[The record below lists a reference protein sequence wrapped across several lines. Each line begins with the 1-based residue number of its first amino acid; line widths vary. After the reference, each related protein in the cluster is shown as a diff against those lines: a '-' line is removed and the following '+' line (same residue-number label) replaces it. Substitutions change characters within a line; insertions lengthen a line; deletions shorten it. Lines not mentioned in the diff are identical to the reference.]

1 MLATMATA
9 HRLAI
14 RIEPRRA
21 MKPPPQNE
29 AGMPTANTA
38 HENIES
44 CQTSI
49 WARGATTPG
58 ANSASATSA

>member
-1 MLATMATA
+1 MLTTIAAA
-9 HRLAI
+9 QRLAI
-14 RIEPRRA
+14 RSEPRRA
-21 MKPPPQNE
+21 AKPPPQNE

-38 HENIES
+38 QENIES